1 MTKRAGAHPTLADLS
16 DLSSYVFDGK
26 GGSRLDAV
34 AISLFSPAP
43 DQAGFVWHHLH
54 RDHANT
60 RSLLRDAGLDTISV
74 NALMA
79 EDTRPRCTL
88 HGDGVLLNLR
98 GINLNP
104 GSEPED
110 MISIRMWIEAHRVI
124 SVWVRPLI
132 AFQDITHSID
142 KNTAPVS
149 PGDFVAKLALRLTDR
164 AEPSIATLNEKI
176 DDLEEA
182 IISDDPKIDTKTL
195 ADTRRKAI
203 VLRRYF
209 VPQRDAL
216 STLEIED
223 LPWLDTHDRARL
235 REAAERVFR
244 FGEELDL
251 IRDRAQVVHDQVV
264 EHRAERMNRNMLVLS
279 IVASVFL
286 PLSLIT
292 GLLGIN
298 VGGIPGANSQLAFV
312 IVCALLVCVAVALMV
327 WIRKL
332 GMFD

>member
-1 MTKRAGAHPTLADLS
+1 MNTAGKPQLTDQPEFSTYLL
-16 DLSSYVFDGK
+16 DGK
-26 GGSRLDAV
+26 GGSSQETTGRL
-34 AISLFSPAP
+34 SRHTSGTRRE
-43 DQAGFVWHHLH
+43 GFVWHHLH
-54 RDHANT
+54 RDHVET
-60 RSLLRDAGLDTISV
+60 RNLLREAGLDTISI

-79 EDTRPRCTL
+79 DDTRPRCTR
-88 HGDGVLLNLR
+88 HREGILLNLR

-124 SVWVRPLI
+124 SVWIRPLI
-132 AFQDITHSID
+132 AFQDLAQSID
-142 KNTAPVS
+142 NNAAPVS

-176 DDLEEA
+176 DDMEEA
-182 IISDDPKIDTKTL
+182 IIIDSPTIDTKIL

-209 VPQRDAL
+209 IPQRDAL

-223 LPWLDTHDRARL
+223 LPWLDSHDRARL

-244 FGEELDL
+244 FGEELDS
-251 IRDRAQVVHDQVV
+251 IRDRAQVIHDQIV
-264 EHRAERMNRNMLVLS
+264 EHRAERMSRNTLILS
-279 IVASVFL
+279 VVAAVFL

-298 VGGIPGANSQLAFV
+298 VAGIPGADSPLAFPV
-312 IVCALLVCVAVALMV
+312 VCGLIIAVAVGLV
-327 WIRKL
+327 IWIRKL